1 MYKYFLIWKNKYKTS
16 AESVDITATVYKL
29 LYLNPD
35 FIRDFAD
42 KQSDKKM
49 VFKTPL
55 KAF

>member
-35 FIRDFAD
+35 SIRDFAD